1 MSVVSVTVTKCVVAS
16 MSLVTGT
23 VTVNV
28 TKCVGASMSTLSYPE
43 HLGYKGTSKHEYIDQ
58 QPESQ

>member
-23 VTVNV
+23 VTVNLTVNV
-28 TKCVGASMSTLSYPE
+28 TKCVVASMRTLSYPR
-43 HLGYKGTSKHEYIDQ
+43 TSGL
-58 QPESQ
+58 

>member
-28 TKCVGASMSTLSYPE
+28 TVNVTKCVVASMSTLSYPR
-43 HLGYKGTSKHEYIDQ
+43 TSG
-58 QPESQ
+58 P